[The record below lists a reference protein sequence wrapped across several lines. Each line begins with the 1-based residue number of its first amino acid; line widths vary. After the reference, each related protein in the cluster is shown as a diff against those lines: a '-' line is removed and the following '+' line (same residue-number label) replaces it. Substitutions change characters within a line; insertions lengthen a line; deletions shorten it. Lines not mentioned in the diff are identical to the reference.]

1 MITLEEYK
9 EHLIGYYKYEIDNSD
24 IKIRERA
31 RTLLARYND
40 EYLGKIINDT
50 YDFIK
55 EILYSEEISNG
66 FYNLDLDDDTTMF
79 VSLNITGGGYA
90 DTLYVDPSGRI
101 ISRYIL
107 RQVFGESL
115 EVDIKENIRELE
127 EDNVISY
134 LYDFKLYLQGFPSNM
149 GEIKK
154 QLFGETIKLINN

>member
-9 EHLIGYYKYEIDNSD
+9 EYLIGYFRYEIDNSD
-24 IKIRERA
+24 IKKRERA
-31 RTLLARYND
+31 RTLLERYND
-40 EYLGKIINDT
+40 EYISKIINDT

-79 VSLNITGGGYA
+79 VSLNITGGGFA
-90 DTLYVDPSGRI
+90 DTLYIDPKGRI

-107 RQVFGESL
+107 RQVFGNSL
-115 EVDIKENIRELE
+115 EVDIKEDIDEVKE
-127 EDNVISY
+127 GNVISY
-134 LYDFKLYLQGFPSNM
+134 LYRFKLYLQGFPSNM

-154 QLFGETIKLINN
+154 RLFGESIKLTNN